1 MGDSAGFGLAPS
13 PWTGRP
19 AEILKDPERI
29 KADYFPRLIDYMQ
42 QQTGAPVVLPLNFV
56 LRTSGTSSAI
66 PEGKTQDVP
75 KATNEF
81 TGAIAN
87 VHADVTDESKLV
99 ALCRG
104 TQQQFP
110 YLTGGRFMVV
120 NCWQPLR
127 LVQSWP
133 LAVCDARSVENDDLY
148 SRYTP
153 GNDNYVYNSLPS
165 GDRHQWFFFPDMTV
179 DEMLV
184 FKSWDEGTDLQLGKP
199 DVARQTLHSS
209 FQDTASPADAPPRM
223 SLELR
228 LACFWPAGRH
238 STHSTGGT
246 NSKL

>member
-1 MGDSAGFGLAPS
+1 MGNS
-13 PWTGRP
+13 PAQSPTYMPTSRM
-19 AEILKDPERI
+19 
-29 KADYFPRLIDYMQ
+29 KA
-42 QQTGAPVVLPLNFV
+42 NS
-56 LRTSGTSSAI
+56 LR
-66 PEGKTQDVP
+66 
-75 KATNEF
+75 F
-81 TGAIAN
+81 
-87 VHADVTDESKLV
+87 
-99 ALCRG
+99 
-104 TQQQFP
+104 
-110 YLTGGRFMVV
+110 
-120 NCWQPLR
+120 
-127 LVQSWP
+127 
-133 LAVCDARSVENDDLY
+133 AVCDARSVENDDLY

-165 GDRHQWFFFPDMTV
+165 GGRHQWFFFPDMTT

-238 STHSTGGT
+238 STHSTGDT